1 MVNLIDGGKEKISD
15 ANLKKLKSLFD
26 VYIFDILGFQNEA
39 DENAGGGEIADGLMD
54 LVIKLR
60 HSAKLNKDFT
70 TADQIRNELSKI
82 GIVLKDSP
90 EGTTYEIG

>member
-1 MVNLIDGGKEKISD
+1 ME
-15 ANLKKLKSLFD
+15 
-26 VYIFDILGFQNEA
+26 
-39 DENAGGGEIADGLMD
+39 

-60 HSAKLNKDFT
+60 QSAKLNKDFT